1 MLLRLNPSREVWRG
15 KCQNS
20 WSLCLYWLHCCM
32 KKNSISKQINPNQYW
47 QVDQR
52 YPLRLP
58 CPTPL
63 GHHVPTLSVTTQQL
77 DRTATHYLAIS
88 CSGSGWRPVAA
99 CAATSWIHSL
109 AKWPWRPSWRNQL
122 IKELIWIPI
131 CVYLLGL
138 FLPKMDSLKYFF
150 TTHY

>member
-1 MLLRLNPSREVWRG
+1 MLLRLNPSQVSLKGEVSERLI
-15 KCQNS
+15 
-20 WSLCLYWLHCCM
+20 SLSLLAALLHE
-32 KKNSISKQINPNQYW
+32 KKSISKQPNPNQCW

-52 YPLRLP
+52 SPLRLP

-77 DRTATHYLAIS
+77 DITATHYLAIS

-109 AKWPWRPSWRNQL
+109 AKWPCRPSWRSQL
-122 IKELIWIPI
+122 ITELFWILI

-138 FLPKMDSLKYFF
+138 FLPKRDILKYFF